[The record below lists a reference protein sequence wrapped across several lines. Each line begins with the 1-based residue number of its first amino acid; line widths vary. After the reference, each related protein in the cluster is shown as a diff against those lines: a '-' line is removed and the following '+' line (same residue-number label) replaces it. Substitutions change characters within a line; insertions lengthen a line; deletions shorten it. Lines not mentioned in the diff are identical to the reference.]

1 MWTAVRCIRFG
12 KAESDDCLMLT
23 FVEEIVEEQ
32 RLKIFLLLEGGS
44 DVFQEY
50 TLKKS
55 YQMMIENRGMYIK
68 TYLNDATSAPHTG
81 DPSIVQSPVQLFNFF

>member
-1 MWTAVRCIRFG
+1 
-12 KAESDDCLMLT
+12 MLT

-32 RLKIFLLLEGGS
+32 RLKIFLLLEGRS

-68 TYLNDATSAPHTG
+68 TYLNDATSTPHTG
-81 DPSIVQSPVQLFNFF
+81 DTSIVQSPVQLFNFLEI